1 MASLL
6 SGAAGQRGS
15 CRPLVVWQRRALS
28 LPPAA
33 ATSAG
38 GDPNLAVQL
47 AIRRKEGTAPA
58 VPEVGLGS
66 RLSNQLPRATLD
78 REISEMGCRRALR
91 HDESLREWIFR
102 TTLDCGQ
109 MGCTSVRLKPNRSPT
124 RKVIDCRPP
133 DAA

>member
-15 CRPLVVWQRRALS
+15 CGPLVVWQRRALS

-66 RLSNQLPRATLD
+66 RPSNQLLRATLD
-78 REISEMGCRRALR
+78 REISEMGVGVRCATTNRYVNGFFAPRSTAARWAACR
-91 HDESLREWIFR
+91 
-102 TTLDCGQ
+102 
-109 MGCTSVRLKPNRSPT
+109 
-124 RKVIDCRPP
+124 
-133 DAA
+133 